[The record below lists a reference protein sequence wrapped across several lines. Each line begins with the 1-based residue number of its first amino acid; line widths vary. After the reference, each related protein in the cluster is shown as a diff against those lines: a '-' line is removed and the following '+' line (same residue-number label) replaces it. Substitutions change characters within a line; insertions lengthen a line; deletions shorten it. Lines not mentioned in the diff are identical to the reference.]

1 MESNIKNDNKELFFA
16 SLNNFLEKENS
27 IKSYRFFKV
36 TKIFTEL
43 RKIPQVLNK
52 NMPWIN
58 SGINAYND
66 SFDKNFA
73 KLEPI
78 IKQESQNCFSI
89 EFLTQNEKFIY
100 DFDEL
105 GKQISQLEGKS
116 LDEYVSKKV
125 NELKLYKFVDNIN
138 SSLDKEWLNDINNNY
153 CTKSVKKEFEEKINE
168 FREKNNDMYSGK
180 YVIPQRILD
189 NVLHIMHVVI
199 PNINE
204 KINEY
209 NTDFNADFPYLNPV
223 ISKNSENSFTIN
235 FSEQDKQ
242 VTYDFDKLYKLINF
256 KDYNLEY
263 KNLEKEIG
271 LYEFVSSIEDKLYT
285 EWDKAI
291 IDNCHFSESLDDV
304 VEHELG

>member
-1 MESNIKNDNKELFFA
+1 MGSNIKNDDKELFFA
-16 SLNNFLEKENS
+16 SLNDFLKKENG
-27 IKSYRFFKV
+27 IKG
-36 TKIFTEL
+36 TKIFMEL

-52 NMPWIN
+52 NIPWIN

-66 SFDKNFA
+66 SFNKNFA

-78 IKQESQNCFSI
+78 IKQESQKCFSI
-89 EFLTQNEKFIY
+89 EFPTQNKKFIY

-105 GKQISQLEGKS
+105 EKQISKLKGKS

-125 NELKLYKFVDNIN
+125 NELKLYKWVDNIN
-138 SSLDKEWLNDINNNY
+138 YSLDEEWLNDINDNY
-153 CTKSVKKEFEEKINE
+153 CVKSVKKEFEEKINE
-168 FREKNNDMYSGK
+168 FRKKNNDMYSGK
-180 YVIPQRILD
+180 YVMLQRILD
-189 NVLHIMHVVI
+189 TTLHIMHVAI

-223 ISKNSENSFTIN
+223 ISKNSENSFTIS
-235 FSEQDKQ
+235 FPAQDKQ

-263 KNLEKEIG
+263 KNIEKELG
-271 LYEFVSSIEDKLYT
+271 LYKFVSSIEDKLYT

-291 IDNCHFSESLDDV
+291 DNCHFSESLNDV